1 MRSVLVK
8 PDDGGRSRGSQVLN
22 QKQSLGILITCS
34 CMLWSPPAHAYL
46 DPGTGSMILQLL
58 LGGLAGAAV
67 IGRAYWTR
75 LKSLFRSTPTSENG
89 DDRHGKGR

>member
-1 MRSVLVK
+1 
-8 PDDGGRSRGSQVLN
+8 
-22 QKQSLGILITCS
+22 
-34 CMLWSPPAHAYL
+34 
-46 DPGTGSMILQLL
+46 MILQLL

-75 LKSLFRSTPTSENG
+75 LKSLFRSTPTSQND